1 MASIKRKF
9 VPMADAHVIAR
20 ATLVQSDFDAI
31 NAEVQKGLREAAER
45 VAAAAQ
51 ATALAAPA
59 RTLPPLCN
67 TGGKKFQLVTEGGKL
82 LELTERKHSENE
94 VCFIDWLHITCHESS
109 FQLDGI
115 TDEHFILDVSRTCE
129 SIFGFGITA
138 KRDRGMHFYKT
149 SFELGDKYGHVCHGG
164 QRNTVLIQLTGTGCA
179 AAKYGWERRLY
190 EFLQSSVVGKITRI
204 DLAHD
209 DYQGK
214 YHTPESL
221 EKAYDDGHFNAG
233 GRNPDVEMRG
243 NWKNPNG
250 KGRTLYVGTRG
261 NGKSFRGYEKGKQ
274 LGCATS
280 PWMRYEVEFLAKSRV
295 VPLECLIRP
304 QDYFAAAYPL
314 LSTFS
319 DRAERI
325 LTTQKTV
332 QACYER
338 TKTWLKH
345 QCGAALNLMFQ
356 IEGDAKKVLDLVMR
370 EGKLPDGIKVPSYLD
385 AGEFLHNLEK
395 TVFPM
400 AAYYESF
407 DLERE

>member
-1 MASIKRKF
+1 MAKKKF
-9 VPMADAHVIAR
+9 IPMADAHVIER
-20 ATLVQSDFDAI
+20 AKLRASDFEAI
-31 NAEVQKGLREAAER
+31 NAEVQAGLKAAADR
-45 VAAAAQ
+45 VAAS
-51 ATALAAPA
+51 AAPELA
-59 RTLPPLCN
+59 RPRNSLPPLCN

-94 VCFIDWLHITCHESS
+94 VCFIDWLHITCHEAS
-109 FQLDGI
+109 FEMTGI
-115 TDEHFILDVSRTCE
+115 EDDHLILDISRMCE

-138 KRDRGMHFYKT
+138 KREKGMHFYKT
-149 SFELGDKYGHVCHGG
+149 SFDLGDKYGLVCHGG

-179 AAKYGWERRLY
+179 AAKLGWENRLY
-190 EFLQSSVVGKITRI
+190 EFLKASVAGKITRI

-209 DYQGK
+209 DYKGAL
-214 YHTPESL
+214 YTPETL
-221 EKAYDDGHFNAG
+221 EKAYDDGLFNSG
-233 GRNPDVEMRG
+233 GRNPDVEMHG

-250 KGRTLYVGTRG
+250 KGRTLYVGNRR
-261 NGKSFRGYEKGKQ
+261 NGKFFRGYEKGKQ
-274 LGCATS
+274 LGCPTS
-280 PWMRYEVEFLAKSRV
+280 PWMRYEVQFLAKDRV
-295 VPLECLIRP
+295 IPLDSLLRP
-304 QDYFAAAYPL
+304 QDYYAAAYPL

-332 QACYER
+332 QASYER

-356 IEGDAKKVLDLVMR
+356 VEGDAKKVLEMVMR
-370 EGKLPDGIKVPSYLD
+370 EGKIPKGITVPSYLT

-395 TVFPM
+395 TVMPM